1 MLPVKLSTSIPQHA
15 YDAEMVKNNEGII
28 AEQKGLSLYQLMELA
43 GKSAFELFEQ
53 QWPSA
58 RTILIVCG
66 SGNNAGDG
74 FVFARLARQLGFHIY
89 VHTLANIDEYQGDAA
104 IACEHFID
112 SGGSFHKI
120 NEIDFKRVDVI
131 VDAILGTGVVG
142 DVRENYAYMIN
153 FINKL
158 QQPILSLDLPSG
170 LQADTGQV
178 LGCCIVAEISVTFIA
193 VKKGML
199 TGQAKA
205 YCGDIYLAGLGIQQ
219 HFSEAISSSVYLNS
233 EQYLTPLAKRS
244 PVSHKGHSGRVLV
257 VAGNKGMPG
266 AARLASEAVLRCGA
280 GLVSLVCHQDSQ
292 VIVAATRPELMLLDA
307 QQLLDENEQSIS
319 KSDVILIGPGL
330 GRDAWAKQCFA
341 TIMASDK
348 AMVVDADALNLLAK
362 QPSYRDNWVLTP
374 HPGEAARL
382 LNCSIKAVEQNR
394 FAAVRA
400 IALKYGGVCVLK
412 GAGTLVSDGADVVV
426 NLTGNAGMASGG
438 MGDVLAGIITTLSLQ
453 LNNMFAAS
461 CYGVYLHGKAGDIA
475 AKGGEKGLL
484 ASDLLPVI
492 RQLVNQSIK

>member
-15 YDAEMVKNNEGII
+15 YDAEMVKSNEGII
-28 AEQKGLSLYQLMELA
+28 AKQKGLSLYQLMELA
-43 GKSAFELFEQ
+43 GKSAFDLFVQ
-53 QWPSA
+53 QWPSSK
-58 RTILIVCG
+58 TILIVCG

-74 FVFARLARQLGFHIY
+74 FVFARLARQSGFHIY
-89 VHTLANIDEYQGDAA
+89 VHTLASKDEYRGDAA

-158 QQPILSLDLPSG
+158 PQPILSLDLPSG
-170 LQADTGQV
+170 LHADTGQIQ
-178 LGCCIVAEISVTFIA
+178 GACIVATISVTFIA
-193 VKKGML
+193 IKKGML

-205 YCGDIYLAGLGIQQ
+205 YCGDIYLAGLGIDKQ
-219 HFSEAISSSVYLNS
+219 FSDQITSSIYLNN

-244 PVSHKGHSGRVLV
+244 AVSHKGHSGRVLV

-266 AARLASEAVLRCGA
+266 AARLSSEAALRCGA
-280 GLVSLVCHQDSQ
+280 GLVSLVCHQDNQ
-292 VIVAATRPELMLLDA
+292 IIVASTRPELLLLDA
-307 QQLLDENEQSIS
+307 KKLTAENDSNIVNV
-319 KSDVILIGPGL
+319 DIILIGPGL
-330 GRDAWAKQCFA
+330 GTDEWAKQCYA
-341 TIMASDK
+341 AIIAADTPL
-348 AMVVDADALNLLAK
+348 VVDADALNLLAK
-362 QPSYRDNWVLTP
+362 KPSYRDNWVLTP

-382 LNCSIKAVEQNR
+382 LGCSIKQIELDR

-412 GAGTLVSDGADVVV
+412 GAGTLISNGEDVVI

-438 MGDVLAGIITTLSLQ
+438 MGDVLAGIIATLSLQ
-453 LNNMFAAS
+453 SNNMFAAS

-475 AKGGEKGLL
+475 AKDGEKGLL
-484 ASDLLPVI
+484 ASDLLPII
-492 RQLVNQSIK
+492 RQLVNQSIE